1 MEGVKIAKLKR
12 TPIQMPA
19 PARLP
24 EDGIIVT
31 DLALAPLAL
40 DRGAAAILADANRR
54 QECAVALP
62 PEVVETFRG
71 RKPAEIAAI
80 KSSFLG
86 GKFRYRCRAYVIEPG
101 NGAIRQTMLAFIFHR
116 DPASLDESIAQVASH
131 YGLTE
136 REREVLKGISA
147 GLTSKEL
154 ATRMTISPNTVKAFL
169 RLMMGKMGVA
179 TRAGLVGKLLE

>member
-1 MEGVKIAKLKR
+1 MDGVKIAKLKR

-31 DLALAPLAL
+31 DLSLTPLAS
-40 DRGAAAILADANRR
+40 DRGAAAILAIANRR
-54 QECAVALP
+54 QECSLGLP
-62 PEVVETFRG
+62 PEVVETYRG
-71 RKPAEIAAI
+71 CKPGEMSSLT
-80 KSSFLG
+80 SSFFG
-86 GKFRYRCRAYVIEPG
+86 GKFRYKCRAYAIEPG
-101 NGAIRQTMLAFIFHR
+101 NGPIRQPMLAFIFQR
-116 DPASLDESIAQVASH
+116 DPSSLDESIAQVAAH

-136 REREVLKGISA
+136 RERQVLKGISA

-154 ATRMTISPNTVKAFL
+154 ASRMAISPNTVKAFL